1 MIVGKKKEREEVP
14 YKKVQGWVEEEH
26 RVSSKS
32 VASTCRKVQFFYY
45 HDEWISSTSEQNESR
60 GRRKERREGL
70 PGHY

>member
-32 VASTCRKVQFFYY
+32 VASTCREVRFFYY
-45 HDEWISSTSEQNESR
+45 HDEWVSSTSE
-60 GRRKERREGL
+60 
-70 PGHY
+70 